1 MKLSAHELLFYLFS
15 VFAIGSAIWVILSKN
30 PVRAVLSLVF
40 TFFSMAGIWM
50 LLEAEFLAIVLVL
63 VYVGA
68 VMVLFLFVVMMID
81 VESPEVS
88 VSGFVKHWPL
98 GALAGIVLLA
108 MMVMIIDQ
116 HYALNII
123 FNPEPKPAD
132 YSHVKVLG
140 NLLYTDFL
148 LPFEIAGVILLVAM
162 VAAIAL
168 TFRGTRNQKS
178 QKPDLQIKVTKQER
192 LTVLQM
198 PSVKGDSA

>member
-1 MKLSAHELLFYLFS
+1 MKFTAQELLFFLFS
-15 VFAIGSAIWVILSKN
+15 AFAIGSAIWVILSKN
-30 PVRAVLSLVF
+30 PVRAVLSLVV
-40 TFFSMAGIWM
+40 TFVSMASIWM
-50 LLEAEFLAIVLVL
+50 LLESEFLAIVLVL

-81 VESPEVS
+81 VESKEVAI
-88 VSGFVKHWPL
+88 SGFVKHWPM
-98 GALAGIVLLA
+98 GALGGIILLA

-123 FNPEPKPAD
+123 FSPEPKPAD

-148 LPFEIAGVILLVAM
+148 LPFELAGVILLVAM
-162 VAAIAL
+162 IAAIGL
-168 TFRGTRNQKS
+168 TFRGPRQQKS
-178 QKPDLQIKVTKQER
+178 QYPAQQILVTKQKR
-192 LTVLQM
+192 LTVLKM